1 MLCILCVHVRMFTCV
16 RPEANTVNLLQ
27 LVFLVFE
34 IRSLMGLF
42 CPHIPQCWMTSA
54 FQAPGESHSD
64 SDAFQQELYRLST
77 SPAPVSLL
85 RVGGAESFQKNIMFT
100 FIYFVYICGHV
111 CAIVCVYMCVCL
123 MKSQNNLQELVLSSL
138 HILDNETP

>member
-54 FQAPGESHSD
+54 YSSSGFLGLWGITFRFGCFSAGTLQIEH
-64 SDAFQQELYRLST
+64 LSGPCIFT
-77 SPAPVSLL
+77 Q
-85 RVGGAESFQKNIMFT
+85 GGRGRIFPKNIMFT
-100 FIYFVYICGHV
+100 FIYLFYICGHV
-111 CAIVCVYMCVCL
+111 CAIVCVCMCVCL
-123 MKSQNNLQELVLSSL
+123 MKSQNNL
-138 HILDNETP
+138 